1 MADNGATVTVRL
13 IKSFEYKNF
22 RNVVFQNLDLSIIN
36 LGDLEK
42 MTRERIEANPILT
55 RLFPVTSSIPLD
67 TFKRYYTRH
76 SAKTNN
82 AIINVGE
89 DDKLVIHDYV
99 SKLNEIGFNHET
111 EISWF
116 NWEEYQKF
124 CNDPTFKW
132 EWKVNKMMGL
142 LELYRDL
149 NILSEM

>member
-1 MADNGATVTVRL
+1 MSSDNTKASSGATVTVRL

-22 RNVVFQNLDLSIIN
+22 RNVIFHNLDLST
-36 LGDLEK
+36 LTLSDLEK
-42 MTRERIEANPILT
+42 MTRERISANPVLS
-55 RLFPVTSSIPLD
+55 RLFPTTSAAPLD

-89 DDKLVIHDYV
+89 DEKLVMHDYV
-99 SKLNEIGFNHET
+99 SKLSEIGVEHET

-132 EWKVNKMMGL
+132 E
-142 LELYRDL
+142 
-149 NILSEM
+149 

>member
-1 MADNGATVTVRL
+1 MSDSPNSATVTVRL

-22 RNVVFQNLDLSIIN
+22 RNVIFHNLDLSAVT
-36 LGDLEK
+36 LSDLER
-42 MTRERIEANPILT
+42 MTRERIEVNPILS
-55 RLFPVTSSIPLD
+55 RLFPVNSSTPLD

-99 SKLNEIGFNHET
+99 NKLNEIGFTHET

-124 CNDPTFKW
+124 CNDPQFKW
-132 EWKVNKMMGL
+132 E
-142 LELYRDL
+142 
-149 NILSEM
+149 

>member
-1 MADNGATVTVRL
+1 MTDTSTTGGATVTVRL

-22 RNVVFQNLDLSIIN
+22 RNIVFHNLDLST
-36 LGDLEK
+36 LTFADLEA
-42 MTRERIEANPILT
+42 MTRERIAANLVLS
-55 RLFPVTSSIPLD
+55 RLFPSNSSAPLD

-99 SKLNEIGFNHET
+99 SKLNTIGVEHET

-116 NWEEYQKF
+116 NWNEYQKY

-132 EWKVNKMMGL
+132 E
-142 LELYRDL
+142 
-149 NILSEM
+149 